1 MTKII
6 FTLLIFLL
14 SFIKDFF
21 FSISFFTM
29 YLQSTYFYHL
39 KPHREIKFRTSI
51 IHYASAISLVSLLT
65 QKAYQFIE
73 SATYTSYKAEL
84 RRTKGY
90 PFLETSVR
98 VPIQS
103 KK

>member
-1 MTKII
+1 M
-6 FTLLIFLL
+6 
-14 SFIKDFF
+14 
-21 FSISFFTM
+21 
-29 YLQSTYFYHL
+29 

-84 RRTKGY
+84 IGELKA
-90 PFLETSVR
+90 FHS
-98 VPIQS
+98 
-103 KK
+103 

>member
-1 MTKII
+1 MGQ
-6 FTLLIFLL
+6 TLKTISPLNERW
-14 SFIKDFF
+14 SGHGRVENQSSIKVP
-21 FSISFFTM
+21 T
-29 YLQSTYFYHL
+29 TYIFYHL

-84 RRTKGY
+84 
-90 PFLETSVR
+90 
-98 VPIQS
+98 
-103 KK
+103 